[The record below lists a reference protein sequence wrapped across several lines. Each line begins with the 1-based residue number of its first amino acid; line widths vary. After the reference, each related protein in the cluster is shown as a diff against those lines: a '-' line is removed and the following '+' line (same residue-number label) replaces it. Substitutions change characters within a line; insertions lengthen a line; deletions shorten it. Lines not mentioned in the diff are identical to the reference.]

1 MTLWKLHLTDEIN
14 NENMKQTVTAVFDI
28 GKTNKKFFLFD
39 ENFQEV
45 YREYTRFEEIKDED
59 GYPTE
64 NLPALQKW
72 LKELFNRILEAKEY
86 DVKAINFSTYGA
98 SFVHIDEFGE
108 VLTPLYNYTKPLDKE
123 LIDSFF
129 EKHGPEADFCRKT
142 GASNAGLLNS
152 GMQLFWIKQTK
163 PEIFKRIK
171 YSLHLPQY
179 LSYIFTGIPLS
190 EYTSIGCHTALWDY
204 EKKDYHT
211 WLHEEEID
219 KILPPIVSTETSINM
234 NYNGKRIK
242 IGVGIH
248 DSSSALLPYVRSTK
262 QSFILVSTGTWSV
275 SLNPFTEKLLT
286 NSDIEKECINYMRIN
301 GKAVKSSR
309 LLLGNEYKYQVTKL
323 SEHFNVDSDFHKTMK
338 FDCEKYLSIVEN
350 FCYKFKWENM
360 TDENM
365 PTETVIDY
373 DNFEDAYLHLMIE
386 LVQLQVKSVKTA
398 AGSKKIEKLF
408 VDGGFSDNDVFIKLL
423 SHYLRDMELRSTSSS
438 LGSALGAAIAISDT
452 KLNSKFLKKNY
463 SLKKHVPFI
472 LK

>member
-1 MTLWKLHLTDEIN
+1 
-14 NENMKQTVTAVFDI
+14 MKQKVTAVFDI

-39 ENFQEV
+39 EDFQEV
-45 YREYTRFEEIKDED
+45 YREYTRFDEIKDED

-64 NLPALQKW
+64 NLPALQTW
-72 LKELFNRILEAKEY
+72 LKELFNRIVASQKH
-86 DVKAINFSTYGA
+86 DVIAINFSTYGA
-98 SFVHIDEFGE
+98 SFVHIDDHGE
-108 VLTPLYNYTKPLDKE
+108 VLTPLYNYTKPMDYD
-123 LIDSFF
+123 LIESFF
-129 EKHGPEADFCRKT
+129 NKYGPEVEFSRKT
-142 GASNAGLLNS
+142 GATNSGMLNS
-152 GMQLFWIKQTK
+152 GMQLYWLKHTK
-163 PEIFKRIK
+163 PEIFKKVK

-204 EKKDYHT
+204 EKKDYHE
-211 WLHEEEID
+211 WVYKEEID

-262 QSFILVSTGTWSV
+262 ESFILVSTGTWSV
-275 SLNPFTEKLLT
+275 SLNPFSEKTLTE
-286 NSDIEKECINYMRIN
+286 SDIKKDCINYMRIN
-301 GKAVKSSR
+301 GKAVKSSK

-323 SEHFNVDSDFHKTMK
+323 SEHFNVASDYHKTIK
-338 FDCEKYLSIVEN
+338 FDYSTYIKIMEEFNHRFTWKYLS
-350 FCYKFKWENM
+350 C
-360 TDENM
+360 ENM
-365 PTETVIDY
+365 PSETSIHY
-373 DNFEDAYLHLMIE
+373 NNFNEAFHHLMIE
-386 LVQLQVKSVKTA
+386 LVMLQVKSIRTA

-423 SHYLRDMELRSTSSS
+423 SHYLRDMELRSTNSS
-438 LGSALGAAIAISDT
+438 LGSALGAAISISDT

-472 LK
+472 IT